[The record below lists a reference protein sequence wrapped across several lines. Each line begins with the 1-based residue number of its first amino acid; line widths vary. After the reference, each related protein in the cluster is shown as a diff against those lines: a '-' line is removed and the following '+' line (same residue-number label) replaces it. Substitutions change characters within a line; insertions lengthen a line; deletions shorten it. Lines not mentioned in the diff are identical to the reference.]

1 MNINMSCLYPLV
13 ASFKIRVQV
22 KEFSCVILWK
32 KQPAYKPKADV
43 MHQLKNCF
51 QESST
56 KLLWPWLVLALSLN
70 TNNRAKKLGMHAGTE
85 KPKGVKFIYCPT
97 TPAMLICS
105 GTVYVS

>member
-1 MNINMSCLYPLV
+1 M
-13 ASFKIRVQV
+13 
-22 KEFSCVILWK
+22 E

-56 KLLWPWLVLALSLN
+56 KLLWPWLGLALSLN
-70 TNNRAKKLGMHAGTE
+70 TNNRANNWECTHGTE
-85 KPKGVKFIYCPT
+85 KPKGVKFIYCPM